1 MSLQEEELVSSH
13 AGQPE
18 QASSLLDQIM
28 AQTRI
33 QPGSEGY
40 DVARQG
46 VTAFIASILQSTASA
61 EPVNKLVVDSMIAD
75 IDERISR
82 QMDVIIHAPA
92 FQQVESFWRSLKTMV
107 DRVDFRENIKV
118 NVLHV
123 TKQELLEDFEFAPE
137 IIQSGFY
144 KHVYSSGFGQFGGEP
159 IAAVLG
165 AYEFKNTAPDMK
177 LLQYVSA
184 VGAMAHAPFLS
195 SVSPEFMGL
204 NSWTE
209 LPNIKDLYAIFEG
222 PAYTKWRAL
231 RDSEDSRYLGLTAP
245 RFLLRQPYSPTDN
258 PVKNFNYYEDV
269 SQNHEDYLWGNTAW
283 MLACNIADSFA
294 KYRWCPNIIGPQSGG
309 AVKDLPVHLFET
321 MGQIQAKIPT
331 EVLVTDRREFELAEE
346 GFITLTMRKDSDNAA
361 FFSANSVQKPKH
373 FPGKDAETN
382 YIQVG
387 SLKEQPSEITVT
399 LLTEPDTNTNAEG
412 ESAAVDVQ
420 LVYLTDDSKLLASHL
435 LENLPEEKLASA
447 LKDDNPN
454 WEYIDGEI
462 VKLGSLAHS
471 QLDIPE
477 LQRRGLVILA
487 SESKDFR
494 LLAHLLRTLQ
504 HAGDPHLALRLLALY
519 VEHYWAVAAPQ
530 NMAHKKR
537 FASQVIKRFE
547 TGIEGFSQNAATE
560 QRDALS
566 GELAKL
572 AQCWQSHNAPE
583 LAQAT
588 DDLFALYQRAF
599 NRAAPAPVPTPAAS
613 GSSPQTTATSES
625 GVTQPSA
632 PAPQIVIDS
641 HDDKAWRD
649 TLLKVAAILCERQ
662 PDSPQGY
669 RLRRHAL
676 WQNITSTPQA
686 ESDGRTPL
694 AAVSADMV
702 ADYHAQ
708 LGSADMTLWQQV
720 EKSVLLAP
728 YWLDGHCLSA
738 QTALRLGYKQ
748 VADAIR
754 DEVIRFLER
763 LPQLTGLLFNDHTP
777 FISEQTKQWLAA
789 SPDAKVAPVA
799 QIGEESKAARA
810 CFAEQGL
817 EAALR
822 YLDMLPEGDP
832 RDQFHRQ
839 YLAAQL
845 TEEAGLVQLAQQQY
859 RMLFRMGLQMM
870 VADWEPSLLEQ
881 LEQKFTAEQ

>member
-1 MSLQEEELVSSH
+1 M
-13 AGQPE
+13 
-18 QASSLLDQIM
+18 
-28 AQTRI
+28 
-33 QPGSEGY
+33 
-40 DVARQG
+40 
-46 VTAFIASILQSTASA
+46 
-61 EPVNKLVVDSMIAD
+61 
-75 IDERISR
+75 
-82 QMDVIIHAPA
+82 
-92 FQQVESFWRSLKTMV
+92 
-107 DRVDFRENIKV
+107 
-118 NVLHV
+118 
-123 TKQELLEDFEFAPE
+123 
-137 IIQSGFY
+137 
-144 KHVYSSGFGQFGGEP
+144 
-159 IAAVLG
+159 
-165 AYEFKNTAPDMK
+165 
-177 LLQYVSA
+177 
-184 VGAMAHAPFLS
+184 
-195 SVSPEFMGL
+195 
-204 NSWTE
+204 
-209 LPNIKDLYAIFEG
+209 
-222 PAYTKWRAL
+222 
-231 RDSEDSRYLGLTAP
+231 
-245 RFLLRQPYSPTDN
+245 
-258 PVKNFNYYEDV
+258 
-269 SQNHEDYLWGNTAW
+269 
-283 MLACNIADSFA
+283 
-294 KYRWCPNIIGPQSGG
+294 
-309 AVKDLPVHLFET
+309 
-321 MGQIQAKIPT
+321 
-331 EVLVTDRREFELAEE
+331 
-346 GFITLTMRKDSDNAA
+346 
-361 FFSANSVQKPKH
+361 
-373 FPGKDAETN
+373 
-382 YIQVG
+382 
-387 SLKEQPSEITVT
+387 
-399 LLTEPDTNTNAEG
+399 
-412 ESAAVDVQ
+412 
-420 LVYLTDDSKLLASHL
+420 

-547 TGIEGFSQNAATE
+547 TGIEVFSQNAATA

-599 NRAAPAPVPTPAAS
+599 NRA
-613 GSSPQTTATSES
+613 
-625 GVTQPSA
+625 A

-708 LGSADMTLWQQV
+708 LGSADMALWQQV